1 MSDIKWYSSLPA
13 HWEKQRTKYL
23 FKIISGNGFPVEMQ
37 GRIGEKYP
45 FAKAG
50 TISSSQRYLKKA
62 NDSVSQDDVNANGF
76 NVIPVGSIVMP
87 KIGEALKKNSS
98 AVTSEE
104 VCIDNNCQA
113 MVPQNIDTDFAFYLL
128 SVIDM
133 NWYDNKGTIPSVN
146 NQSLKNDKVPYPPL
160 AEQHAI
166 VRYLDSEC
174 AAIDEA
180 IERHKKIIEKLE
192 EYRKNEISYLSTKG
206 LGDEPLKDSN
216 TAWYGLIP
224 QTWEVKRFKY
234 IAQVKSN
241 LVDPEPYLKYPQI
254 GPDIIEKDSGR
265 LIGYRTV
272 EEAGIISGNHLFYEG
287 QLLYSKV
294 RPALNKVV
302 TAPFDGLCSA
312 DMYPIETSINSDYLK
327 YLMLSNPFLEQ
338 ASIIAMIRVKMPK
351 INQEEL
357 ANIICVVPPVE
368 QQTQVVE
375 SIKKMCE
382 KVQSAIDKHKTVIA
396 KLEEYHKSIIYN
408 AVTGKIDCRTEAS

>member
-87 KIGEALKKNSS
+87 KIGEALKKNSR

-166 VRYLDSEC
+166 VRYLDSKC